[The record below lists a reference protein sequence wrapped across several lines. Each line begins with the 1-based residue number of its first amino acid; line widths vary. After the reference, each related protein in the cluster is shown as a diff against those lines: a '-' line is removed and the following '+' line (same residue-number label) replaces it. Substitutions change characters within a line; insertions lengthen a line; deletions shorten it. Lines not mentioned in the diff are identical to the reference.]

1 LAKEPVQGQPGGGGP
16 TAYELQLLQ
25 AWFDALPL
33 RCRQIVAMRK
43 VEGLSQKE
51 IASRMNISA
60 EAVEHEVA
68 KAIRLLAQVLGG
80 DT

>member
-1 LAKEPVQGQPGGGGP
+1 MELSEPPAKADAA
-16 TAYELQLLQ
+16 AYELQLLQ
-25 AWFDALPL
+25 EWFDALPL

-60 EAVEHEVA
+60 EAVESEVA
-68 KAIRLLAQVLGG
+68 KAIRLLAQALGG